1 MAKKLKDIGSILQK
15 ARTSRGLTQADIA
28 PQLGVSRATIA
39 HIETGRRSL
48 KAEDLSR
55 LAAFYGCSPS
65 ELLPSATDDQEVDSV
80 AELFRSHPDLAD
92 DQGPGSFASVCA
104 TARALTDLEAKLEI
118 DIIAYSLPSYRVEH
132 ADTPWQAARQGY
144 RIAEDERR
152 RLALGEGPI
161 RFVDEL
167 LMTSGVR
174 SAKATLP
181 TGILSISIA
190 QPDHGLL
197 VVVDKQL
204 GLEHRRFR
212 YAHGLAHF
220 LFDTEGPWRVC
231 KPGGA
236 PDLAEVRADAFA
248 SSLLIPQSGLRRYV
262 ETLGKETL
270 GRAGPTVLSV
280 FSEGD
285 GRNETGESRRV
296 DGRQRRGR
304 HPITLSD
311 VLRTAH
317 YYGTS
322 PKVAAHRLRNLRLL
336 TDREL
341 DQLETMSQ
349 GEKRTPLEGELALQA
364 HEMDSLCSRL
374 AALAASALHRGNID
388 TARFNELADLAG
400 VRVADRERLLAT
412 AVTPPRQERGSSSK
426 TLRGASSATSR

>member
-48 KAEDLSR
+48 KAEDLRR

-65 ELLPSATDDQEVDSV
+65 ELLPSDADEQEVDSV
-80 AELFRSHPDLAD
+80 SELFRFHPGLAEH
-92 DQGPGSFASVCA
+92 QGPSSFSSVCA
-104 TARALTDLEAKLEI
+104 TARALTDLEATLEI
-118 DIIAYSLPSYRVEH
+118 DIIAHSLPSYRVEH
-132 ADTPWQAARQGY
+132 VSTSWQAARQGY

-197 VVVDKQL
+197 VVVDKNL

-231 KPGGA
+231 SSGGA
-236 PDLAEVRADAFA
+236 PDFAEVRADAFA
-248 SSLLIPQSGLRRYV
+248 SGLLIPQSGLRRYV

-270 GRAGPTVLSV
+270 GRAGPAVLSV

-285 GRNETGESRRV
+285 GRDKTGESRRV

-304 HPITLSD
+304 HPITVSD

-322 PKVAAHRLRNLRLL
+322 PSVAAHRLRNLRLL

-341 DQLETMSQ
+341 DQLETMSK
-349 GEKRTPLEGELALQA
+349 GKKRMLIEGELALQA

-388 TARFNELADLAG
+388 IARFNELADLAG
-400 VRVADRERLLAT
+400 VHVADRERLLA
-412 AVTPPRQERGSSSK
+412 AAATPPRPERGSSSR
-426 TLRGASSATSR
+426 TPRGAASATSR

>member
-1 MAKKLKDIGSILQK
+1 MAEKLKDIGSILQE
-15 ARTSRGLTQADIA
+15 ARTSRGLTQAYIA
-28 PQLGVSRATIA
+28 PQLGVSRATVA
-39 HIETGRRSL
+39 QIEAGRRSL
-48 KAEDLSR
+48 KAVDLAR
-55 LAAFYGCSPS
+55 LAALYGCSLS
-65 ELLPSATDDQEVDSV
+65 ELLPPAIDGQEVDGV
-80 AELFRSHPDLAD
+80 AELFRAHPDCAE
-92 DQGPGSFASVCA
+92 DQGPSSLVGACA
-104 TARALTDLEAKLEI
+104 IARSLTDLETRLEI
-118 DIIAYSLPSYRVEH
+118 DSVAYSLPSYRVER

-144 RIAEDERR
+144 SIAEDERR
-152 RLALGEGPI
+152 RLALGEGPL

-174 SAKATLP
+174 SARATLP
-181 TGILSISIA
+181 TCIRSISIA

-197 VVVDKQL
+197 VVVDKNL

-231 KPGGA
+231 RSGGRS
-236 PDLAEVRADAFA
+236 DLAEVRADAFA
-248 SSLLIPQSGLRRYV
+248 SGLLIPQHGLRRYV

-280 FSEGD
+280 FAEGD
-285 GRNETGESRRV
+285 GRDETGESRRV

-322 PKVAAHRLRNLRLL
+322 PSVAAHRLRNLRLL

-341 DQLETMSQ
+341 DQLETMLQS
-349 GEKRTPLEGELALQA
+349 EKHTPNEEELTLRSAP

-374 AALAASALHRGNID
+374 AALAASALHRGHID
-388 TARFNELADLAG
+388 NPRFNELADLSG
-400 VRVADRERLLAT
+400 VSVADRERLLVST
-412 AVTPPRQERGSSSK
+412 ATPPQQKRAGSIDSK
-426 TLRGASSATSR
+426 MA

>member
-1 MAKKLKDIGSILQK
+1 MAEKLKDISSILRE

-39 HIETGRRSL
+39 QIETGRRSV
-48 KAEDLSR
+48 KAADVRR
-55 LAAFYGCSPS
+55 LADFYGCSLS
-65 ELLPSATDDQEVDSV
+65 ELLPPTTDDQEVDGL
-80 AELFRSHPDLAD
+80 AELFRSHPDLAE
-92 DQGPGSFASVCA
+92 DQGPSPFTGVCA
-104 TARALTDLEAKLEI
+104 TARALTDLEARLEI
-118 DIIAYSLPSYRVEH
+118 DATAHSLPSYRVERGKM
-132 ADTPWQAARQGY
+132 PWQAAREGY

-190 QPDHGLL
+190 EPDHGLL
-197 VVVDKQL
+197 VVVEKNL

-220 LFDTEGPWRVC
+220 LFDTEAPWRVC
-231 KPGGA
+231 KSGG
-236 PDLAEVRADAFA
+236 PPEFPEVRADAFA
-248 SSLLIPQSGLRRYV
+248 SALLIPQYGLRRYV

-270 GRAGPTVLSV
+270 GRAGPAVLSL

-285 GRNETGESRRV
+285 GRDKTGESRRV

-322 PKVAAHRLRNLRLL
+322 PSVAAHRLRNLRLL

-341 DQLETMSQ
+341 DQLKTMLRS
-349 GEKRTPLEGELALQA
+349 EKHTPIEGELALQA

-388 TARFNELADLAG
+388 TLRFNELADLTG
-400 VRVADRERLLAT
+400 VRVADRKRLLAT
-412 AVTPPRQERGSSSK
+412 AATPPQRESRSSSQ
-426 TLRGASSATSR
+426 TPRRATSATSP

>member
-1 MAKKLKDIGSILQK
+1 MEGNANDLGPVLQK
-15 ARTSRGLTQADIA
+15 ARTSRGFLQADVA
-28 PQLGVSRATIA
+28 SELGVSRATIA
-39 HIETGRRSL
+39 QIETGRRSL
-48 KAEDLSR
+48 KAEELRR

-65 ELLPSATDDQEVDSV
+65 ELLAPATDDQEVDGV
-80 AELFRSHPDLAD
+80 AELLGSYPDLAE
-92 DQGPGSFASVCA
+92 DQGPSSFAGACA
-104 TARALTDLEAKLEI
+104 IARALTDLEARLEI
-118 DIIAYSLPSYRVEH
+118 DSVAHSLPSYRLERVS
-132 ADTPWQAARQGY
+132 TPWQAARQGY
-144 RIAEDERR
+144 RVAEDERR
-152 RLALGEGPI
+152 RLALGEGPV

-181 TGILSISIA
+181 TGIISISIA
-190 QPDHGLL
+190 QPDHGPL
-197 VVVDKQL
+197 VVIDKNL

-231 KPGGA
+231 NSTVA

-248 SSLLIPQSGLRRYV
+248 SSLLMPQHGLRRYV

-285 GRNETGESRRV
+285 GRDKTGESRRV

-322 PKVAAHRLRNLRLL
+322 PSVAAHRLRNLRLL

-341 DQLETMSQ
+341 GQLETMLHN
-349 GEKRTPLEGELALQA
+349 EKRAAVEGELALQA
-364 HEMDSLCSRL
+364 APHEMDSLCSRL
-374 AALAASALHRGNID
+374 AAFAASAFHRRNID
-388 TARFNELADLAG
+388 ASRFNELADLAG
-400 VRVADRERLLAT
+400 VCVADRERLLAIT
-412 AVTPPRQERGSSSK
+412 APPPSQEHESS
-426 TLRGASSATSR
+426 

>member
-1 MAKKLKDIGSILQK
+1 M
-15 ARTSRGLTQADIA
+15 
-28 PQLGVSRATIA
+28 
-39 HIETGRRSL
+39 
-48 KAEDLSR
+48 KAEDLRR
-55 LAAFYGCSPS
+55 LAAFYGCSLS
-65 ELLPSATDDQEVDSV
+65 ELLPPATDDQEVDGL
-80 AELFRSHPDLAD
+80 AELFRAHPDLAE
-92 DQGPGSFASVCA
+92 DQGPSSFAGVCA
-104 TARALTDLEAKLEI
+104 TARALTDLEAGLEI
-118 DIIAYSLPSYRVEH
+118 DATVHSLPSYRVEH
-132 ADTPWQAARQGY
+132 GNMPWQAARDGY

-181 TGILSISIA
+181 AGILSISIA
-190 QPDHGLL
+190 EPDHGLL
-197 VVVDKQL
+197 VVVEKNL

-220 LFDTEGPWRVC
+220 LFDTEAPWRVC
-231 KPGGA
+231 KSGGA
-236 PDLAEVRADAFA
+236 PEFPEVRADAFA
-248 SSLLIPQSGLRRYV
+248 SALLIPQYGLRRYV

-285 GRNETGESRRV
+285 GRDKTGESRRV

-322 PKVAAHRLRNLRLL
+322 PSVAAHRLRNLRLL

-341 DQLETMSQ
+341 DQLKTMLRS
-349 GEKRTPLEGELALQA
+349 EKHAPIEGELALQA

-388 TARFNELADLAG
+388 TPRFNELADLAG
-400 VRVADRERLLAT
+400 VRVADRKRLLAI
-412 AVTPPRQERGSSSK
+412 AATPPQQEHGSSSQ
-426 TLRGASSATSR
+426 TPRRATSATSP

>member
-1 MAKKLKDIGSILQK
+1 MNEKLKDIGSILQK
-15 ARTSRGLTQADIA
+15 VRMSRGLTQADIA

-48 KAEDLSR
+48 KAEDLRR
-55 LAAFYGCSPS
+55 LAAFFDCSPS
-65 ELLPSATDDQEVDSV
+65 ELLPSATHDQEVDSV
-80 AELFRSHPDLAD
+80 SELFRSHSELAE

-104 TARALTDLEAKLEI
+104 TAKALTDLEERLEI
-118 DIIAYSLPSYRVEH
+118 DAIAHSLPSYRVEH
-132 ADTPWQAARQGY
+132 ASTPWQAARQGY

-152 RLALGEGPI
+152 RQALGEGPI

-174 SAKATLP
+174 SARATLP
-181 TGILSISIA
+181 KGILSISIA

-197 VVVDKQL
+197 VVVDKSL

-231 KPGGA
+231 NSGGA

-248 SSLLIPQSGLRRYV
+248 SGLLIPQSGLRRYV

-285 GRNETGESRRV
+285 GRGKTGESRRV

-304 HPITLSD
+304 HPITLAD
-311 VLRTAH
+311 VQRTAH

-322 PKVAAHRLRNLRLL
+322 PSVAAHRLRNLRLL

-341 DQLETMSQ
+341 DQLVTMSQ
-349 GEKRTPLEGELALQA
+349 GERHTPIGGDLAPQA

-374 AALAASALHRGNID
+374 AALAAHALHRGIID
-388 TARFNELADLAG
+388 TPRFDELADLAG
-400 VRVADRERLLAT
+400 VRVPERERLLAT
-412 AVTPPRQERGSSSK
+412 AATPPRQKRGRSSR
-426 TLRGASSATSR
+426 TPHGAASATSR